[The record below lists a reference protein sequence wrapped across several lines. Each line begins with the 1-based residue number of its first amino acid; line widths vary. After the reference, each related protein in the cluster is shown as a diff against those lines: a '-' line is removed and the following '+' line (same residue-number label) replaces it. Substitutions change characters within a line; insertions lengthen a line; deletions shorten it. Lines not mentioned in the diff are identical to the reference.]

1 MSETHKSKTILGPD
15 CKISG
20 ELNLDNDAV
29 IMGSFSGT
37 LRVTGMLE
45 LTDSSQV
52 SGTIIVGT
60 LRLAG
65 HAEADVVAE
74 DGVELLPGATLAG
87 QLFTSRLN
95 VVDGATFQGD
105 VCVGPKAMQAASE
118 AFKNVEVTNQNTP
131 HFHHEDSAQQ
141 MAVEQSMSIGQ
152 VEEEVEEVEQ
162 FQAAQPAPAQQQ
174 SPAMNAM
181 LQRRRPKVLSP
192 RPMAHSA

>member
-1 MSETHKSKTILGPD
+1 MSDTHTSKTILGPD
-15 CKISG
+15 CNISG
-20 ELNLDNDAV
+20 DLNLDNDAV
-29 IMGSFSGT
+29 IMGTFSGT

-45 LTDSSQV
+45 LTDSSRV

-65 HAEADVVAE
+65 QAEADVVAE
-74 DGVELLPGATLAG
+74 DGVELLPGATLTG

-118 AFKNVEVTNQNTP
+118 AFKNVEVTNQNNT
-131 HFHHEDSAQQ
+131 HFHHEDSAQPI
-141 MAVEQSMSIGQ
+141 AIEQATPVGD
-152 VEEEVEEVEQ
+152 VEEQYDDAEQ
-162 FQAAQPAPAQQQ
+162 FQAPRPAANQ